1 MEYFY
6 IGGFLFFLKLRI
18 FHSGILSK
26 FTHKRKDAHQIRGRT
41 ELLTPTEPNT
51 EGTRGGQRGDK
62 EAPLQRKTSAI
73 EGLNKEH
80 GVSYRGGE
88 QTGLCFSV
96 LSCIIHLSLF
106 HPKVQKP
113 RAPETNTV
121 F

>member
-1 MEYFY
+1 MV
-6 IGGFLFFLKLRI
+6 FLFYLKLRI
-18 FHSGILSK
+18 IYSDTVSK
-26 FTHKRKDAHQIRGRT
+26 LTQKRKDAHQTRSST
-41 ELLTPTEPNT
+41 ELLNPTEPNT
-51 EGTRGGQRGDK
+51 EGTRGGQKGDK

-80 GVSYRGGE
+80 GVSYHGGE